1 MWGQDL
7 QPHESEQPRSSWGGM
22 DSSKAL
28 GLQIRMH
35 GHSLALF
42 VQQIEETGGL
52 LADQVDAAHVVCV
65 VDVVPRDPFAL
76 VLLLWGSRGI
86 CYVQHFR
93 DTVTST

>member
-1 MWGQDL
+1 
-7 QPHESEQPRSSWGGM
+7 
-22 DSSKAL
+22 
-28 GLQIRMH
+28 MH

-42 VQQIEETGGL
+42 VQQIEEAGGL
-52 LADQVDAAHVVCV
+52 LADQVDTAHVVCI

-93 DTVTST
+93 YTVTSTWHMSYVKKLYLYMHIHIYI

>member
-7 QPHESEQPRSSWGGM
+7 QPHESEQPGSSWDEM

-28 GLQIRMH
+28 GLQNRMQ

-42 VQQIEETGGL
+42 VQQIEEAGGL

-65 VDVVPRDPFAL
+65 VDGVPRDPFAL
-76 VLLLWGSRGI
+76 VLLLRGSRAS
-86 CYVQHFR
+86 
-93 DTVTST
+93 VTLIVSWTQ

>member
-7 QPHESEQPRSSWGGM
+7 QPHESEQPESSWDGM

-28 GLQIRMH
+28 GLQNRMQ

-42 VQQIEETGGL
+42 VQQIEEAGGL

-65 VDVVPRDPFAL
+65 VDGVPRDPFAL
-76 VLLLWGSRGI
+76 VLLLRGSRAS
-86 CYVQHFR
+86 
-93 DTVTST
+93 VTLIVSWTQ

>member
-1 MWGQDL
+1 M
-7 QPHESEQPRSSWGGM
+7 QPHESEQPRSSWDGM

-42 VQQIEETGGL
+42 VQQIEEAGGL

-76 VLLLWGSRGI
+76 VLLLRGSRGI